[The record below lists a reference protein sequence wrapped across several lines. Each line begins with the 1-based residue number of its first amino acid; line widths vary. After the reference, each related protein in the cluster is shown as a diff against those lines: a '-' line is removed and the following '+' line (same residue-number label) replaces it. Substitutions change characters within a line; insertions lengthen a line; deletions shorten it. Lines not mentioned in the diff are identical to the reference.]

1 MVGPL
6 TLYAVLVAGMVV
18 FFAAAY
24 VYYESQ
30 TAVGRPFRK
39 RGVTP
44 TGLTVAVVLTL
55 STVVALWLLGSTEV
69 LHPEADL
76 RVVGVR
82 VLAISFPLVVGLV
95 GLNAG
100 YTLARRWRRL
110 HPDNDVPTGDLAP
123 GTVACTGTV
132 TTAATGAGPVTGRE
146 AVCWSWSVEV
156 QNPHG
161 DPTTQPA
168 RQSTTVDGGDGGVV
182 FTVDDG
188 SGPVA
193 VDPSD
198 ATLDLVSTRS
208 LSFDADSGPDID
220 FPNPAPKV
228 ERTHDDKART
238 YEESIAAPGDPVA
251 LAGTATRK
259 DRGLVVGGPDAH
271 VAVGSLATVSNR
283 YRTSAAAYVT
293 AGLVGV
299 AIGLWLQSTY
309 FGVL

>member
-44 TGLTVAVVLTL
+44 AGLTVAVVLTL
-55 STVVALWLLGSTEV
+55 TTVAALWLLGSTEV

-146 AVCWSWSVEV
+146 AVCWSWRVEV

-161 DPTTQPA
+161 DPTTPPA

-208 LSFDADSGPDID
+208 LSFDADSGPDRTPTSPSVRSPLSRIAIG
-220 FPNPAPKV
+220 PAPRHMSRPDWSGLPLV
-228 ERTHDDKART
+228 SGSSRRTLASSDTYWWLYAGDRFRGGQYCHD
-238 YEESIAAPGDPVA
+238 
-251 LAGTATRK
+251 GTAN
-259 DRGLVVGGPDAH
+259 
-271 VAVGSLATVSNR
+271 SM
-283 YRTSAAAYVT
+283 TSA
-293 AGLVGV
+293 
-299 AIGLWLQSTY
+299 
-309 FGVL
+309 